1 MQSGPVEESRKLHE
15 VNVSYSLATAY
26 TEKGTLKQ
34 MLKVPLALKKT
45 HSAYPITRFLDY
57 GCGQNGLI
65 KLLRK
70 YDDFMNIDFNSF
82 DPAIDKYSEMP
93 CGEFDVLTCID
104 VLEHISRGQI
114 SRVLN
119 DISGLTRGFF
129 FFAIDLVP
137 AIKTL
142 SDKRNAHIML
152 APPDWWCQQISSE
165 FSCTRFL
172 QVGNFES
179 GEVFPCH
186 LFGWATNSPGS
197 QQMANVFFDSI
208 EIFSKKWI
216 LQSDNF
222 KSVQFQSEKPQ
233 SIDG

>member
-1 MQSGPVEESRKLHE
+1 MQSGAVEASRKLHE
-15 VNVSYSLATAY
+15 VNPTYSLPSAY
-26 TEKGTLKQ
+26 SDKGKLKGK
-34 MLKVPLALKKT
+34 LELPLALKKT
-45 HSAYPITRFLDY
+45 HLIHPVTRFLDY
-57 GCGQNGLI
+57 GCGQNGLVN
-65 KLLRK
+65 LLRK
-70 YDDFMNIDFNSF
+70 YDGFESIEFNSF
-82 DPAIDKYSEMP
+82 DPAIKKYSENP
-93 CGEFDVLTCID
+93 CGEFDILTCID

-114 SRVLN
+114 TYILDN
-119 DISGLTRGFF
+119 ISNLTRGFF

-137 AIKTL
+137 AFKTL
-142 SDKRNAHIML
+142 SDKRNAHILL
-152 APPDWWCQQISSE
+152 APPDWWCQQISSK

-216 LQSDNF
+216 LHSEDF
-222 KSVQFQSEKPQ
+222 HIVKFQSEKLQ
-233 SIDG
+233 SS